1 MDWKDLG
8 SYWEGSGNDDDNELM
23 ITKPDESDENDLLEA
38 GILSFQNLVNCKNC
52 KINKRLYDIA
62 KFNPYYLISIDGSGD
77 KLDDGSEDD
86 DIEKGNKFIIR

>member
-1 MDWKDLG
+1 MKDLG
-8 SYWEGSGNDDDNELM
+8 YYWEGSGNDDDNELM
-23 ITKPDESDENDLLEA
+23 ITKPDESGKNDLLEA
-38 GILSFQNLVNCKNC
+38 GILSIQNLVHHENC
-52 KINKRLYDIA
+52 KIQRLYDIA